1 MLESSAH
8 WVQSIRNRPEINQ
21 RVSKAAHIKEL
32 STEIERLKADLF
44 ATREK
49 NGIYMNPDECVRRLL
64 LPGVD
69 VLARL
74 KLCAMYTARLQDQMR
89 RLAVSCQACVGQMAH
104 TLLPRSRMP

>member
-1 MLESSAH
+1 MMVAEALQHRTALGSFVPWPTLTLLS

-49 NGIYMNPDECVRRLL
+49 NGIYMNPDEC
-64 LPGVD
+64 
-69 VLARL
+69 A
-74 KLCAMYTARLQDQMR
+74 
-89 RLAVSCQACVGQMAH
+89 
-104 TLLPRSRMP
+104 